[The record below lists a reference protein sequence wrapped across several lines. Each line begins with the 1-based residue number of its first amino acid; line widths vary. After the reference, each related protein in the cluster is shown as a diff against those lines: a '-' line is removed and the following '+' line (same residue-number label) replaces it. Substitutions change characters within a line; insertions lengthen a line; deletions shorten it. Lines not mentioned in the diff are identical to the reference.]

1 MAVTRIKNNQITD
14 ATIVASSKLLDFS
27 ISAAKIANNL
37 TYGSNLTITG
47 NLTVQGNTTAI
58 DTNITTIEDPV
69 ILLASTQTGNA
80 AVDIGFIG
88 QRGLQTNIAFVWDES
103 QGVFVT
109 AFTDTAETAT
119 TLNITAYASTKVLN
133 SQVTGNLAVTGLSNI
148 ANLTVAANS
157 SVSFGSNKI
166 SNVADPVGAQDAAT
180 KAYVD
185 SELSSSDFS
194 ITDGTTTQSIIGGDT
209 IEFEGSTNITLAVAN
224 VSNVISSVTATL
236 TNDVTI
242 TGNLGAGTVSSTGTV
257 TGGNVATGGTVSAT
271 GNITGGN
278 VATGGAISAAA
289 TITGGNLATGG
300 TVSSTGTATLGNV
313 ATGGTV
319 SATGNITGGNLATGG
334 AISSTGTITGGNLAT
349 GGTISSTGT
358 ATLGNV
364 ATNGTVSATSS
375 ITGGSIA
382 TGGTVSATSTITSA
396 ATITGGNLATGGT
409 VSSTGTATLGNVA
422 TGGTVSAAGTI
433 TGGNVSAGSGFISTT
448 GNVVAGN
455 VNTTSI
461 VGATVTVTSAGA
473 ITLAGN
479 TIDASSTRIINLATP
494 TGANDAAN
502 KEYVDSVAQG
512 LNIKASV
519 RVATTD
525 ALPAYTYN
533 NGTAGVGATITASAV
548 GALVVDGQTLT
559 VVGTRVLVKD
569 DVGDVSVANSA
580 YNRIYT
586 LTTVGTVSVAF
597 VLTRSL
603 DMNIAAEFDGAFTF
617 VSVGAEYADTGWVQT
632 GEIVTVGT
640 TPVVWTQFSGAG
652 QYQAG
657 NGLAL
662 TGTVFSVN
670 VDETTTTITGDAVVV
685 KVGAQFV
692 TPNIGAATGT
702 SLSVTG
708 TITGDGTVTGGNIA
722 TAGTISSTGT
732 ATLGN
737 VNTGGA
743 ISAAGTAT
751 AGNLATGGTVS
762 ATGTA
767 TLGNVA
773 TGGTISAASSITG
786 GSIATAGT
794 ISATGSITSATT
806 ITGGNLATGGTVSS
820 TGTATVGNLATGGTV
835 SATGNITGGNISTA
849 GTFEAASL
857 SASGNITGGNLLTG
871 GLISATSTITSAAT
885 ITGGNLATGGT
896 VSSTGTATLGNVATG
911 GTVSSTGT
919 ATLGNVATG
928 GTVSAAG
935 TATAGNI
942 ATGGTVSSTGTATLG
957 NVATGGT
964 VSATGNITGGNITT
978 AGTSRLGNIV
988 ISGDDITD
996 TNGRVN
1002 FNTAGGDVDFAVNG
1016 DTVANVFYVDAG
1028 TGTTSFGSATQTTGA
1043 IIAMN
1048 TSTSFLMPVGN
1059 IGQRPA
1065 TGVTG
1070 MLRFNSQENYVEVF
1084 DNTAWAAVA
1093 APPITVVTDD
1103 QFSGDGSNVAFTLS
1117 VASTTA
1123 GTIVSINGVV
1133 QIPTTAYSVSGT
1145 TLTFT
1150 EAPATGD
1157 AIDSRVFT
1165 TTSSVTQIENGNS
1178 AIEIPTSNGNIVLAS
1193 NGATVLTVSPGLVD
1207 IQGNLTV
1214 SGNATLS
1221 GNILGDRIQNGTTS
1235 LDIQTA
1241 GGNANIT
1248 IGATSNV
1255 AVFTTAGLNIT
1266 GTVSANGTVTGGN
1279 LATGGTVSA
1288 TATITGGNIATG
1300 GTVSS
1305 TGTATLGNVAT
1316 GGTVSATGNI
1326 TGGNLLISGSIS
1338 DSAQL
1343 DIQTTASNANIVLTP
1358 NGTGNVNFGSNIMP
1372 TANATANIGS
1382 ATLSFNT
1389 VFAKA
1394 TSAQYADLAEKY
1406 AADAVYA
1413 PGTVVSFGGDA
1424 EVTASTDADS
1434 RVAGV
1439 VSTNPSY
1446 IMNSGL
1452 QAEHAVTVALT
1463 GRVPTR
1469 VTGTVRKGDLM
1480 VSAGNG
1486 LARAEAA
1493 PAPGTIIGKALANHD
1508 GAEGAIEVVVG
1519 RF

>member
-14 ATIVASSKLLDFS
+14 ATIVASSKLVDYS

-37 TYGSNLTITG
+37 TYGSDLTITG

-103 QGVFVT
+103 QDVFVT

-119 TLNITAYASTKVLN
+119 TINVTAYASIKVLN
-133 SQVTGNLAVTGLSNI
+133 SEVTGNLAVTGQSNL
-148 ANLTVAANS
+148 ANILVTANS
-157 SVSFGSNKI
+157 TVSLGSNKI
-166 SNVADPVGAQDAAT
+166 SNVANPVGAQDAAT
-180 KAYVD
+180 KDYVD
-185 SELSSSDFS
+185 GQVSGSSFS
-194 ITDGTTTQSIIGGDT
+194 ITDGVTTETIVGGDT
-209 IEFEGSTNITLAVAN
+209 IDFNGSTNITVAVAQ

-236 TNDVTI
+236 TDDVTI
-242 TGNLGAGTVSSTGTV
+242 TGNLGAGTVSASGTV
-257 TGGNVATGGTVSAT
+257 TGGNIATGGTVSAT

-278 VATGGAISAAA
+278 VLTGGVISSTGTA
-289 TITGGNLATGG
+289 TVGNLATGG
-300 TVSSTGTATLGNV
+300 TVSSTGNLTAGN
-313 ATGGTV
+313 
-319 SATGNITGGNLATGG
+319 
-334 AISSTGTITGGNLAT
+334 
-349 GGTISSTGT
+349 
-358 ATLGNV
+358 
-364 ATNGTVSATSS
+364 
-375 ITGGSIA
+375 IA
-382 TGGTVSATSTITSA
+382 TGGVISATS
-396 ATITGGNLATGGT
+396 
-409 VSSTGTATLGNVA
+409 
-422 TGGTVSAAGTI
+422 TI

-448 GNVVAGN
+448 GNVNAGN

-461 VGATVTVTSAGA
+461 VGATVTVTSAGT

-479 TIDASSTRIINLATP
+479 TIDANSTKIINLATP
-494 TGANDAAN
+494 TAGTDAAN
-502 KEYVDSVAQG
+502 KNYVDSVAQG

-519 RVATTD
+519 YVATAA

-533 NGTAGVGATITASAV
+533 NGTAGVGATITADAV

-559 VVGTRVLVKD
+559 VVGTRVLVKNET
-569 DVGDVSVANSA
+569 GDVAGANSA
-580 YNRIYT
+580 YNGIYT
-586 LTTVGTVSVAF
+586 LSTVGDGSTAF

-603 DMNIAAEFDGAFTF
+603 DMNVAAEFDGAFTF
-617 VSVGAEYADTGWVQT
+617 VSVGTVNADTGWVQT
-632 GEIVTVGT
+632 NEIATVGT
-640 TPVVWTQFSGAG
+640 TPVYWTQFSGAG
-652 QYQAG
+652 EYTAG
-657 NGLAL
+657 NGLTL

-670 VDETTTTITGDAVVV
+670 VDEVTTTISGDNVIV
-685 KVGAQFV
+685 KASAQFT

-708 TITGDGTVTGGNIA
+708 TITADGTATVGNVATGGTVSATGNITGGNILTSGAGGAISGSGNITGGNLLTGGIISATGTVTGGNLA
-722 TAGTISSTGT
+722 TGGTVSSTGNIT
-732 ATLGN
+732 GGN
-737 VNTGGA
+737 VLTGGL
-743 ISAAGTAT
+743 ISATSTITSSAT
-751 AGNLATGGTVS
+751 ITGGNLATGGTVS

-767 TLGNVA
+767 TV
-773 TGGTISAASSITG
+773 
-786 GSIATAGT
+786 
-794 ISATGSITSATT
+794 
-806 ITGGNLATGGTVSS
+806 GNLATGGTVSS
-820 TGTATVGNLATGGTV
+820 TGTATVGNLATGGTI
-835 SATGNITGGNISTA
+835 SATSNITGGNISTA
-849 GTFEAASL
+849 GT
-857 SASGNITGGNLLTG
+857 
-871 GLISATSTITSAAT
+871 ST
-885 ITGGNLATGGT
+885 
-896 VSSTGTATLGNVATG
+896 
-911 GTVSSTGT
+911 
-919 ATLGNVATG
+919 
-928 GTVSAAG
+928 
-935 TATAGNI
+935 
-942 ATGGTVSSTGTATLG
+942 
-957 NVATGGT
+957 
-964 VSATGNITGGNITT
+964 
-978 AGTSRLGNIV
+978 LGNIV

-1002 FNTAGGDVDFAVNG
+1002 FNTAGADVDFAVNG

-1028 TGTTSFGSATQTTGA
+1028 SGTASFGSATQTTGA
-1043 IIAMN
+1043 VLALN
-1048 TSTSFLMPVGN
+1048 AVTSFLVPVGN

-1070 MLRFNSQENYVEVF
+1070 MLRFNSQENYMEVF
-1084 DNTAWAAVA
+1084 DNTEWSAVA
-1093 APPITVVTDD
+1093 APPITVITDD
-1103 QFSGDGSNVAFTLS
+1103 QFNGDGATVAFTLS

-1123 GTIVSINGVV
+1123 GTIVAINGV
-1133 QIPTTAYSVSGT
+1133 QQLPTTAYAISGT

-1150 EAPATGD
+1150 EAPAVGD
-1157 AIDSRVFT
+1157 VIDSRVLT
-1165 TTSSVTQIENGNS
+1165 TTSSITALQNGNS
-1178 AIEIPTSNGNIVLAS
+1178 SVEIPSSNGNIVLAS
-1193 NGATVLTVSPGLVD
+1193 NGGTIITVSPGLVD

-1235 LDIQTA
+1235 LDIQSPN
-1241 GGNANIT
+1241 GNANIT

-1255 AVFTTAGLNIT
+1255 AVFTTTGLNIT

-1288 TATITGGNIATG
+1288 TATITGGNVATGGTISSTGTATAGNLATG

-1305 TGTATLGNVAT
+1305 TGTATLGNVNT
-1316 GGTVSATGNI
+1316 GGTISATGNI
-1326 TGGNLLISGSIS
+1326 TGGNLIISGSIS
-1338 DSAQL
+1338 DSGQL
-1343 DIQTTASNANIVLTP
+1343 DINTTAGNANIVLTP

-1382 ATLSFNT
+1382 ATSSFNT
-1389 VFAKA
+1389 IFAKA

-1406 AADAVYA
+1406 AADAAYE

-1446 IMNSGL
+1446 IMNGGL
-1452 QAEHAVTVALT
+1452 QADHVVTVALT

-1486 LARAEAA
+1486 QARAEAA

-1508 GAEGAIEVVVG
+1508 GAEGTIEVVVG